1 MNMEE
6 IVNFWI
12 AKKLKEK
19 GFREKC
25 LYRYSPYSKTLH
37 QNQVETEIPRKVDL
51 SEFYKCYN
59 VYEDNDIDAPTI
71 SQVLEWLRGKGM
83 MVEITILSGDCGTCL
98 FSYRVHTEK
107 YISEVESEF
116 SSYEEAAS
124 DCIRYVLDILM
135 RDNKTQPFMTF
146 IGNNIRI

>member
-1 MNMEE
+1 MED
-6 IVNFWI
+6 IVDFWI

-25 LYRYSPYSKTLH
+25 LHRYSPYSKTLH
-37 QNQVETEIPRKVDL
+37 QNQVKTEFARDVDL

-83 MVEITILSGDCGTCL
+83 MVEITFVSGDDGTWR
-98 FSYRVHTEK
+98 FSYRVHTKTYVSQVRE
-107 YISEVESEF
+107 YF

-124 DCIRYVLDILM
+124 HCIRYVLDILM
-135 RDNKTQPFMTF
+135 REDIDQILIPSTHN
-146 IGNNIRI
+146 